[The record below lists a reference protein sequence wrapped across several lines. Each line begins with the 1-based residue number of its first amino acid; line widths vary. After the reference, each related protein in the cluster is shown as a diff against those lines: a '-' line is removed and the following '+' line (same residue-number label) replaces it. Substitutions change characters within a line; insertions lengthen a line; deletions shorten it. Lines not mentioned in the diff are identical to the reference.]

1 MNFRVLLRATLT
13 LTNSLSNLQAL
24 YSMFLLAVAIISACN
39 HVAEPQRN
47 ITEKDVREPLIKANI
62 AANQLEEQDINDL
75 IERYGWKMTK
85 TGSGLH
91 YWVYNHGSG
100 TKAEPGKVAII
111 SYTLRSIAGDIIYT
125 SSESGPMEF
134 LLGKGIVA
142 AGLEEAIL
150 LMRVGDKAKI
160 IIPSHLGF
168 GLAGDDHKI
177 PPKATLI
184 YDIELLAIN

>member
-1 MNFRVLLRATLT
+1 M
-13 LTNSLSNLQAL
+13 
-24 YSMFLLAVAIISACN
+24 YSMFLFAVAIISACN
-39 HVAEPQRN
+39 HVAEPQRS
-47 ITEKDVREPLIKANI
+47 ITEKDVSEPLIKANI
-62 AANQLEEQDINDL
+62 AANQLEEQDINDF

-85 TGSGLH
+85 TGSGLN

-125 SSESGPMEF
+125 SSENGPMEF
-134 LLGKGIVA
+134 LIGKGIVA